1 MTSLRL
7 HNTLTRSKDEFIPL
21 DPAHVRV
28 YACGPTVYDRIHV
41 GNARPIVVFDVLV
54 RLLRRLYPKVTYV
67 RNITDVDDKIITR
80 AGERGIGIDRLC
92 ADTIACFHE
101 DVAALGAL
109 PPDHEPRA
117 TEFIDDMIAMIQ
129 TLIKGGFAYAA
140 EGHVLFSV
148 AAMPAYGALSG
159 RSMEDMIAGARVE
172 VAPYKRDP
180 ADFVL
185 WKPSSEDQPGWDNPF
200 SETPGRPGWHIECS
214 AMAKHYLGPTF
225 DIHAGGLDLVF
236 PHHENEIA
244 QSCCA
249 HGTDI
254 MAAYWLHNGYVT
266 MGEEKMSKSLGN
278 ILAAH
283 EAIAAHRGETVRT
296 ALLAAHY
303 RAPVALTDDALAEA
317 RNVLD
322 RLYRAVGD
330 VDADEGAVD
339 EAFLAALADDL
350 NTPAAMAR
358 LHELAGAANR
368 GDADAAVA
376 LKSSAV
382 LLGLLE
388 KTDDDWARGDTAKDG
403 LDDAAIEAAIEAR
416 KQARANRDFA
426 AADAIRDDLAANG
439 ILLEDGPDGTV
450 LGGEASHMPAF
461 LVSLQRWPASIRMWQ
476 QGTG

>member
-416 KQARANRDFA
+416 KAARANRDFA

-439 ILLEDGPDGTV
+439 ILLEDGPDGTTWRR
-450 LGGEASHMPAF
+450 S
-461 LVSLQRWPASIRMWQ
+461 
-476 QGTG
+476 

>member
-1 MTSLRL
+1 MSGIRL
-7 HNTLTRSKDEFIPL
+7 HNTLTRSKDEFTPL
-21 DPAHVRV
+21 DPSHVRV

-54 RLLRRLYPKVTYV
+54 RLLRRSFERVTYV

-80 AGERGIGIDRLC
+80 AAERSIGIDRLC
-92 ADTIACFHE
+92 EDTIACFHE

-117 TEFIDDMIAMIQ
+117 TEFIGGMIDMIQ
-129 TLIKGGFAYAA
+129 TLIDGGFAYAA

-148 AAMPAYGALSG
+148 AKMPAYGVLSG

-185 WKPSSEDQPGWDNPF
+185 WKPSSEDQPGWENPF
-200 SETPGRPGWHIECS
+200 SDTPGRPGWHIECS
-214 AMAKHYLGPTF
+214 AMARHYLGETF

-266 MGEEKMSKSLGN
+266 MGDEKMSKSLGN
-278 ILAAH
+278 ILQAH
-283 EAIAAHRGETVRT
+283 EAIAAHRGETVR
-296 ALLAAHY
+296 AGLLGAHY
-303 RAPVALTDDALAEA
+303 RAPVALTEAALVEA

-330 VDADEGAVD
+330 AAPDDGAS
-339 EAFLAALADDL
+339 
-350 NTPAAMAR
+350 T
-358 LHELAGAANR
+358 
-368 GDADAAVA
+368 
-376 LKSSAV
+376 
-382 LLGLLE
+382 
-388 KTDDDWARGDTAKDG
+388 
-403 LDDAAIEAAIEAR
+403 
-416 KQARANRDFA
+416 
-426 AADAIRDDLAANG
+426 
-439 ILLEDGPDGTV
+439 GP
-450 LGGEASHMPAF
+450 
-461 LVSLQRWPASIRMWQ
+461 SL
-476 QGTG
+476 TL

>member
-92 ADTIACFHE
+92 DDTIACFHE

-129 TLIKGGFAYAA
+129 TLIEGGFAYAA

-330 VDADEGAVD
+330 VDADESAVD

-439 ILLEDGPDGTV
+439 ILLEDGPDGTTWRR
-450 LGGEASHMPAF
+450 S
-461 LVSLQRWPASIRMWQ
+461 
-476 QGTG
+476 

>member
-92 ADTIACFHE
+92 DDTIACFHE

-439 ILLEDGPDGTV
+439 ILLEDGPDGTTWRR
-450 LGGEASHMPAF
+450 S
-461 LVSLQRWPASIRMWQ
+461 
-476 QGTG
+476 

>member
-1 MTSLRL
+1 MTALRL
-7 HNTLTRSKDEFIPL
+7 HNTLTRTKDEFIPL
-21 DPAHVRV
+21 DPAHIRV

-92 ADTIACFHE
+92 EDTIACFHD
-101 DVAALGAL
+101 DVAALGAV

-117 TEFIDDMIAMIQ
+117 TEFIDGMIAMIR
-129 TLIKGGFAYAA
+129 TLIDGGFAYAA

-200 SETPGRPGWHIECS
+200 SDTPGRPGWHIECS
-214 AMAKHYLGPTF
+214 AMAKYYLGETF

-244 QSCCA
+244 QSRCA

-266 MGEEKMSKSLGN
+266 MGDEKMSKSLGN

-283 EAIAAHRGETVRT
+283 EAIAEHRGETVRA

-322 RLYRAVGD
+322 RLYRAVGN
-330 VDADEGAVD
+330 VAADEGAVD
-339 EAFLAALADDL
+339 GTFLDALADDL

-358 LHELAGAANR
+358 LHELAGDANR
-368 GDADAAVA
+368 GDGDAAVA
-376 LKSSAV
+376 LKSSAA
-382 LLGLLE
+382 LLGLLQQSAG
-388 KTDDDWARGDTAKDG
+388 DWARGDTGADG
-403 LDDAAIEAAIEAR
+403 MDDATIEAAIEAR

-439 ILLEDGPDGTV
+439 ILLEDGPEGTV
-450 LGGEASHMPAF
+450 WRRS
-461 LVSLQRWPASIRMWQ
+461 
-476 QGTG
+476 

>member
-185 WKPSSEDQPGWDNPF
+185 WKPSSEDQLGWDNPF

-283 EAIAAHRGETVRT
+283 EAIAAHRGEAVRT

-330 VDADEGAVD
+330 VDADESAVD

-376 LKSSAV
+376 LKSSAA

-416 KQARANRDFA
+416 KAARANRDFA

-439 ILLEDGPDGTV
+439 ILLEDGPDGTTWRR
-450 LGGEASHMPAF
+450 S
-461 LVSLQRWPASIRMWQ
+461 
-476 QGTG
+476 

>member
-1 MTSLRL
+1 MTTLRL
-7 HNTLTRSKDEFIPL
+7 HNTLTRSKDEFAPL
-21 DPAHVRV
+21 DASHIRV

-92 ADTIACFHE
+92 DDTIACFHE
-101 DVAALGAL
+101 DVKALGAL

-117 TEFIDDMIAMIQ
+117 TEFIADMIAMIQ
-129 TLIKGGFAYAA
+129 TLIEGGYAYAA

-148 AAMPAYGALSG
+148 AAMPSYGALSG

-185 WKPSSEDQPGWDNPF
+185 WKPSSGDQPGWENPF
-200 SETPGRPGWHIECS
+200 SDTPGRPGWHIECS

-266 MGEEKMSKSLGN
+266 MGDEKMSKSVGN

-283 EAIAAHRGETVRT
+283 EAIAEHRGETVRA

-303 RAPVALTDDALAEA
+303 RAPVALSADALAEA

-322 RLYRAVGD
+322 RLYRAVGE
-330 VDADEGAVD
+330 VAADETAVD
-339 EAFLAALADDL
+339 TAFLDALADDL

-368 GDADAAVA
+368 GDGQAAVA
-376 LKSSAV
+376 LKSSAA
-382 LLGLLE
+382 LLGLLDQTAE
-388 KTDDDWARGDTAKDG
+388 AWARGDGEDG
-403 LDDAAIEAAIEAR
+403 GMSDSEIDAAIEAR
-416 KQARANRDFA
+416 KQARADRDFA
-426 AADAIRDDLAANG
+426 AADRIRDDLAAQG
-439 ILLEDGPDGTV
+439 ILLEDGPEGTIW
-450 LGGEASHMPAF
+450 
-461 LVSLQRWPASIRMWQ
+461 RRN
-476 QGTG
+476 

>member
-1 MTSLRL
+1 MTTLRL
-7 HNTLTRSKDEFIPL
+7 HNTLTRSKDEFTPL
-21 DPAHVRV
+21 DASHVRV

-80 AGERGIGIDRLC
+80 AAEREIGIDRLC
-92 ADTIACFHE
+92 EDTIACFRE

-117 TEFIDDMIAMIQ
+117 TEFIPDMIAMIQ
-129 TLIKGGFAYAA
+129 TLIDGGFAYAA

-148 AAMPAYGALSG
+148 AAMPSYGALSG

-185 WKPSSEDQPGWDNPF
+185 WKPSHDDQPGWDNPF
-200 SETPGRPGWHIECS
+200 SDRPGRPGWHIECS
-214 AMAKHYLGPTF
+214 AMAKHYLGQTF

-283 EAIAAHRGETVRT
+283 EAIAEHRGETVRA

-303 RAPVALTDDALAEA
+303 RAPVALSDDALAEA

-322 RLYRAVGD
+322 RLYRAVGEVVAD
-330 VDADEGAVD
+330 AGAVDAD
-339 EAFLAALADDL
+339 FLDALADDL

-368 GDADAAVA
+368 GDRQAAVA
-376 LKSSAV
+376 LKSSAAM
-382 LLGLLE
+382 LGLLE
-388 KTDDDWARGDTAKDG
+388 QTAEGWARSGGGEDG
-403 LDDAAIEAAIEAR
+403 MSDSDIEAAIEAR
-416 KQARANRDFA
+416 KQARADRDFA
-426 AADAIRDDLAANG
+426 AADRIRDDLAAQG
-439 ILLEDGPDGTV
+439 ILLEDGPDGTIW
-450 LGGEASHMPAF
+450 
-461 LVSLQRWPASIRMWQ
+461 RRN
-476 QGTG
+476 

>member
-1 MTSLRL
+1 MTTLRL
-7 HNTLTRSKDEFIPL
+7 HNTLTRSKDEFAPL
-21 DPAHVRV
+21 DASHVRV

-92 ADTIACFHE
+92 DDTIACFHE
-101 DVAALGAL
+101 DVKALGAL

-117 TEFIDDMIAMIQ
+117 TEFIADMIAMIQ
-129 TLIKGGFAYAA
+129 TLIEGGYAYAA

-148 AAMPAYGALSG
+148 AAMPSYGALSG

-185 WKPSSEDQPGWDNPF
+185 WKPSSGDQPGWENPF
-200 SETPGRPGWHIECS
+200 SDTPGRPGWHIECS

-266 MGEEKMSKSLGN
+266 MGDEKMSKSVGN

-283 EAIAAHRGETVRT
+283 EAIAEHRGETVRA

-303 RAPVALTDDALAEA
+303 RAPVALSADALAEA

-322 RLYRAVGD
+322 RLYRAVGE
-330 VDADEGAVD
+330 VAADETAVD
-339 EAFLAALADDL
+339 TAFLDALADDL

-368 GDADAAVA
+368 GDGQAAVA
-376 LKSSAV
+376 LKSSAA
-382 LLGLLE
+382 LLGLLDQTAE
-388 KTDDDWARGDTAKDG
+388 AWARGDGEDG
-403 LDDAAIEAAIEAR
+403 GMSDSEIDAAIEAR
-416 KQARANRDFA
+416 KQARADRDFA
-426 AADAIRDDLAANG
+426 AADRIRDELAAQG
-439 ILLEDGPDGTV
+439 IQLEDGPEGTIW
-450 LGGEASHMPAF
+450 
-461 LVSLQRWPASIRMWQ
+461 RRN
-476 QGTG
+476 